1 MTPDPLT
8 PDPAMLS
15 PLDGRTIRPLTET
28 DIAALQ
34 TIDVEAH
41 GQAWS
46 HRAFLD
52 EVEQGDRVHLVA
64 QTNAGVV
71 GHAAAWIDA
80 SSCRIT
86 NVAVAAQHHGHGHAT
101 AMMLTLISEVL
112 DRPHVA
118 NLQLEVRPANRRAQ
132 RMYSRFGFV
141 PVGVER
147 NFYDR
152 GDDQGSTDA
161 VVMAVADVC
170 ADTWRE
176 RLVELQAAHDHTES
190 DGDAGAAA

>member
-1 MTPDPLT
+1 MTRN
-8 PDPAMLS
+8 PAIPS
-15 PLDGRTIRPLTET
+15 PINGRTIRPLVET
-28 DIAALQ
+28 DISAVQ

-46 HRAFLD
+46 HRMFLD
-52 EVEQGDRVHLVA
+52 EVKQSDRVHLVA
-64 QTNAGVV
+64 QTDAGVV

-86 NVAVAAQHHGHGHAT
+86 NVAVAAQHHGYGHAT
-101 AMMLTLISEVL
+101 AMMLALINQVL
-112 DRPHVA
+112 DTPYVA

-147 NFYDR
+147 GFYDR
-152 GDDQGSTDA
+152 SDDQGSTDA
-161 VVMAVADVC
+161 VVMAIADVC
-170 ADTWRE
+170 ADSWRE
-176 RLVELQAAHDHTES
+176 RLAELQAACGHAETNR
-190 DGDAGAAA
+190 DAGAAA